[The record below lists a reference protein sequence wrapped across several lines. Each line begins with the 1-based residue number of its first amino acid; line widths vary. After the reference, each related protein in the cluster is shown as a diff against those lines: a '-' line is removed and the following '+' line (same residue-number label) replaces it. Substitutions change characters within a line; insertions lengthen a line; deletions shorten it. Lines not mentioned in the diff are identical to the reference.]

1 MAALNFPNNP
11 SLNQIYTA
19 NDTSW
24 RWNGSSWVRVNLGT
38 QGVQGTQGL
47 QGTQGVQGTAG
58 DTLWRQGPLGIS
70 TSENVGIAT
79 TAATAFALDVYGN
92 ARVSGILTVGSSSV
106 IINGV
111 NNTVNV
117 GTSATIGTTNTFL
130 KTSLEVTGVSTF
142 QNNVFING
150 SLIAGAGGGGVS
162 IGDDLITRNLYASGV
177 STFIGAIAAN
187 SATFS
192 GNVTIGGTLKYEDVV
207 NVDSVGIA
215 TARSGLRIT
224 GGGLDVVGV
233 STFAGAIDANGDLDV
248 DGHTE
253 LDELRV
259 TGVSTFTA
267 NLDIDAAIDVDGHTE
282 LDELNVSG
290 VSTFAGI
297 TTVTGPTLF
306 AKQLNISGIATARQF
321 SDYRAL
327 VGAASS
333 ATETFTVTVASK
345 TSNHRYFG
353 SGSGSGYFFDGR
365 ESPFIT
371 LLPGKTYRF
380 DQADASNAAHQLRFY
395 LEADRT
401 TEYTT
406 NITFNGT
413 AGSAGAYTEITVTDT
428 TPIVLHYQCVN
439 HGYMGNSVQTNSN
452 FINTPYSIN
461 TLGGLSVSGVSTFS
475 SDLDINSAIDVDG
488 HTELD
493 NLNVSGVSTFVGVGT
508 FQNSLYVGG
517 TLYAPS
523 LNITGG
529 ASLGDDLT
537 TRNLNASG
545 IATVA
550 GATDLNGDLDVD
562 GHTELDNVNIS
573 GIVTAFN
580 IDVDGHTELDEL
592 RVTGVST
599 FTANLDIDAA
609 IDVDGHTELDN
620 VNISG
625 ILTATSANFSGN
637 VSVLGN
643 LIYED
648 VVNVD
653 SVGIATA
660 RSGLRITG
668 GGLDVVGVATFAN
681 AIDANGDIDVDGHT
695 ELDNVNVSGVLTA
708 TSFVGNG
715 TLIEDTVGI
724 QSSGFS
730 IGTSRYLNFV
740 GTGNTF
746 AVVGNRIDISI
757 SGNTGA
763 GGTWNTYNAGIATTK
778 SVGIHTSNLD
788 NPALTGVGNSFQ
800 GLYISNGMII
810 HDNVLTGNHYIGTAY
825 NGLMAGPVNVEGS
838 LTIDGVWV
846 VV

>member
-92 ARVSGILTVGSSSV
+92 ARVSGILTVGSFSV

-461 TLGGLSVSGVSTFS
+461 TLGGLSVTGVSTFAGITTVTGPT
-475 SDLDINSAIDVDG
+475 LFAKQ
-488 HTELD
+488 
-493 NLNVSGVSTFVGVGT
+493 LNVSGVVTASSFSGSASDLTGIPAGQLTGALPAIDGSALTNLIGVGAGVIVRDSGTLVGTAGTIDFGDNLTVSAIVAGIVTVTASSQFVTTAAGIHTLSNVGVGT
-508 FQNSLYVGG
+508 TNPQTPLQVERYGIKTGLG
-517 TLYAPS
+517 TF
-523 LNITGG
+523 
-529 ASLGDDLT
+529 
-537 TRNLNASG
+537 NASAG
-545 IATVA
+545 ITTDIDTFTIVTTDFKTAEYTLHFIHSSNIQAQKVLVMQNGTTA
-550 GATDLNGDLDVD
+550 YSQEYGVMSEPNLIVSVGAT
-562 GHTELDNVNIS
+562 IS
-573 GIVTAFN
+573 SGVCKLQVTP
-580 IDVDGHTELDEL
+580 E
-592 RVTGVST
+592 TGV
-599 FTANLDIDAA
+599 N
-609 IDVDGHTELDN
+609 
-620 VNISG
+620 G
-625 ILTATSANFSGN
+625 ITT
-637 VSVLGN
+637 
-643 LIYED
+643 Y
-648 VVNVD
+648 
-653 SVGIATA
+653 
-660 RSGLRITG
+660 R
-668 GGLDVVGVATFAN
+668 
-681 AIDANGDIDVDGHT
+681 
-695 ELDNVNVSGVLTA
+695 
-708 TSFVGNG
+708 FV
-715 TLIEDTVGI
+715 
-724 QSSGFS
+724 
-730 IGTSRYLNFV
+730 R
-740 GTGNTF
+740 
-746 AVVGNRIDISI
+746 
-757 SGNTGA
+757 
-763 GGTWNTYNAGIATTK
+763 
-778 SVGIHTSNLD
+778 
-788 NPALTGVGNSFQ
+788 
-800 GLYISNGMII
+800 
-810 HDNVLTGNHYIGTAY
+810 
-825 NGLMAGPVNVEGS
+825 GS
-838 LTIDGVWV
+838 LV
-846 VV
+846 

>member
-290 VSTFAGI
+290 VSTFAGAI
-297 TTVTGPTLF
+297 
-306 AKQLNISGIATARQF
+306 
-321 SDYRAL
+321 
-327 VGAASS
+327 
-333 ATETFTVTVASK
+333 
-345 TSNHRYFG
+345 
-353 SGSGSGYFFDGR
+353 
-365 ESPFIT
+365 
-371 LLPGKTYRF
+371 
-380 DQADASNAAHQLRFY
+380 DAN
-395 LEADRT
+395 
-401 TEYTT
+401 
-406 NITFNGT
+406 
-413 AGSAGAYTEITVTDT
+413 
-428 TPIVLHYQCVN
+428 
-439 HGYMGNSVQTNSN
+439 
-452 FINTPYSIN
+452 
-461 TLGGLSVSGVSTFS
+461 
-475 SDLDINSAIDVDG
+475 SDL
-488 HTELD
+488 
-493 NLNVSGVSTFVGVGT
+493 
-508 FQNSLYVGG
+508 
-517 TLYAPS
+517 
-523 LNITGG
+523 
-529 ASLGDDLT
+529 
-537 TRNLNASG
+537 
-545 IATVA
+545 
-550 GATDLNGDLDVD
+550 
-562 GHTELDNVNIS
+562 
-573 GIVTAFN
+573 
-580 IDVDGHTELDEL
+580 
-592 RVTGVST
+592 
-599 FTANLDIDAA
+599 
-609 IDVDGHTELDN
+609 DVDGHTELDN